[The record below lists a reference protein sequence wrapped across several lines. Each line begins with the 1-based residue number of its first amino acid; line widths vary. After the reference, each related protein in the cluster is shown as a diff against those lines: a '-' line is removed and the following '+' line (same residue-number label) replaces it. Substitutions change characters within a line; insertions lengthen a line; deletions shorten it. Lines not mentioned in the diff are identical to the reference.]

1 MPDTTTA
8 IRPDFYTSNGLKI
21 PFTPQYFEELK
32 PASISD
38 KNALVA
44 QFERDGYVYL
54 KSFLNRDSVFDLR
67 ELYMQQFDDVIF
79 KEGTS
84 RREGIF
90 SGKLQY
96 RPSEHGLPHHPAAQF
111 VKNSQF
117 IAFTHNPRL
126 RAVAELLMQGADVVQ
141 LKRKP
146 LRHFYKGTNV
156 SSRAHSDYTYLND
169 GTDNVLTLWI
179 PLGDIPMECGG
190 LLYLKGSDKLDLSM
204 LRETVKREGEQPTDD
219 RPIANDL
226 KEVSDITGCPWLYTD
241 FKAGDIVL
249 HNPYI
254 VHASLDC
261 NSDAMRLSTDVRF
274 ADINGRIDARWLD
287 DWRGDDGY

>member
-1 MPDTTTA
+1 MPE
-8 IRPDFYTSNGLKI
+8 FYTSNRSEI
-21 PFTPQYFEELK
+21 PFTPQYFEELS
-32 PASISD
+32 PADISN
-38 KNALVA
+38 KEELVA
-44 QFERDGYVYL
+44 RFERDGYVFL
-54 KSFLNRDSVFDLR
+54 RSFLNRESVFDLR
-67 ELYMQQFDDVIF
+67 EEYMKQFDDIIF

-96 RPSEHGLPHHPAAQF
+96 QPSEHGLPHHPAAQF
-111 VKNSQF
+111 VKNSKF

-126 RAVAELLMQGADVVQ
+126 RAVAELLMEGADVVQ

-146 LRHFYKGTNV
+146 LRHFYKGTYV

-169 GTDNVLTLWI
+169 GTDNILTVWI
-179 PLGDIPMECGG
+179 PLGDIPMETGG
-190 LLYLKGSDKLDLSM
+190 LLYLKGSHKLDLSM
-204 LRETVKREGEQPTDD
+204 LRETVNENGEQPADS
-219 RPIANDL
+219 RPISGDL
-226 KEVSDITGCPWLYTD
+226 KEVSDVTGLPWLYAD

-249 HNPYI
+249 HNPFI

-261 NSDAMRLSTDVRF
+261 NTDAMRLSTDVRF
-274 ADINGRIDARWLD
+274 ADINGRIDSRWLD